1 MERDYI
7 YLKPKEYLMSEYYF
21 DKEELD
27 IADKIYLL
35 IYPER
40 VCTLRLLDNI
50 ADVINK
56 SQDEDNFKNLQKNI
70 NNIYSEYYEND
81 EDEDNFKNLQKNINN
96 IYSEY
101 YENDDIKL
109 YKYLLFKE
117 KHYIINAIENGNI
130 YKDEY
135 ILENNRLQL
144 SLF

>member
-70 NNIYSEYYEND
+70 NNIYSEYYEN
-81 EDEDNFKNLQKNINN
+81 N
-96 IYSEY
+96 
-101 YENDDIKL
+101 DIKL

-135 ILENNRLQL
+135 VLENNRLQL
-144 SLF
+144 SLFWKGIEDKICLKYLIKLQEKK

>member
-70 NNIYSEYYEND
+70 NNIYSEYYEN
-81 EDEDNFKNLQKNINN
+81 N
-96 IYSEY
+96 
-101 YENDDIKL
+101 DIKL

-135 ILENNRLQL
+135 VLENNRLQL

>member
-7 YLKPKEYLMSEYYF
+7 YLKPKEYLISEYYF

-70 NNIYSEYYEND
+70 NNIYSEYYEN
-81 EDEDNFKNLQKNINN
+81 N
-96 IYSEY
+96 
-101 YENDDIKL
+101 DIKL

>member
-81 EDEDNFKNLQKNINN
+81 
-96 IYSEY
+96 
-101 YENDDIKL
+101 DIKL

>member
-7 YLKPKEYLMSEYYF
+7 YLKPKEYLISEYYF

-70 NNIYSEYYEND
+70 
-81 EDEDNFKNLQKNINN
+81 DNL
-96 IYSEY
+96 YSEY

-144 SLF
+144 SLFWKGVGIKYV

>member
-7 YLKPKEYLMSEYYF
+7 YLKPKEYLISEYYF

-70 NNIYSEYYEND
+70 
-81 EDEDNFKNLQKNINN
+81 DNL
-96 IYSEY
+96 YSEY

>member
-1 MERDYI
+1 MEKDYI
-7 YLKPKEYLMSEYYF
+7 YLKPKEYLISEYYF

-81 EDEDNFKNLQKNINN
+81 
-96 IYSEY
+96 
-101 YENDDIKL
+101 DIKL

>member
-7 YLKPKEYLMSEYYF
+7 YLKPKEYLISEYYF

-81 EDEDNFKNLQKNINN
+81 
-96 IYSEY
+96 
-101 YENDDIKL
+101 DIKL

>member
-40 VCTLRLLDNI
+40 VCTLRLLDDI
-50 ADVINK
+50 ADIINK

-70 NNIYSEYYEND
+70 NNIYSEYYEN
-81 EDEDNFKNLQKNINN
+81 N
-96 IYSEY
+96 
-101 YENDDIKL
+101 DIKL

>member
-7 YLKPKEYLMSEYYF
+7 YLKPKEYLISEYYF

-27 IADKIYLL
+27 IANKIYLL

-70 NNIYSEYYEND
+70 NNV
-81 EDEDNFKNLQKNINN
+81 
-96 IYSEY
+96 YSEY

>member
-70 NNIYSEYYEND
+70 NNIYSEYYEN
-81 EDEDNFKNLQKNINN
+81 N
-96 IYSEY
+96 
-101 YENDDIKL
+101 DIKL